1 MDIVGIAILV
11 VIAAI
16 YSMSETALTAVNR
29 AAMFALAQDGN
40 KRAALVNKLRDRK
53 EQLIGTILLGNTF
66 VNSASGSLIALECIQ
81 AFGQEYGPL
90 VAAFITTFVLLVF
103 TEIMPKTI
111 AINHPDRASLWL
123 APFLNLSMKLLY
135 PMVAAI
141 QWVVGKVLKIF
152 GIDLDKVPA
161 DDATEMLRGTI
172 ELHHHEGQME
182 REDRNMLG
190 SILDLEERTV
200 SEVMTHRSKV
210 ESIDISLEPEVII
223 STVIASSH
231 SRLPIWKD
239 HAENIIG
246 VLHHKDLFRLL
257 RQQKIGVTREMIRRA
272 AQKPWFVPE
281 STTLDDQLTAFRT
294 KRKHFACVVDEYG
307 AWMGILTLEDI
318 IEEIVGEID
327 DEHDPLEMAEV
338 IPFGDS
344 AYRVAGSVTIRDLN
358 RQLDWDLP
366 DENATT
372 IAGLVLHEARVIPD
386 KGASFEFYGYR
397 FTVEDKRANQL
408 TQLLVEKLEDAF
420 DDAQE

>member
-1 MDIVGIAILV
+1 MDLIGIAILV
-11 VIAAI
+11 VISAI

-40 KRAALVNKLRDRK
+40 KRAALVNKLRDKK

-66 VNSASGSLIALECIQ
+66 VNSASGALITVKSVEV
-81 AFGQEYGPL
+81 FGTQYGPL

-103 TEIMPKTI
+103 TEILPKTI
-111 AINHPDRASLWL
+111 AINHAERASLWL
-123 APFLNLSMKLLY
+123 APLLSLSMTLLY

-141 QWVVGKVLKIF
+141 QWIVGKVLRLF
-152 GIDLDKVPA
+152 GVDLTKVPV
-161 DDATEMLRGTI
+161 DDATDVIRGTI

-210 ESIDISLEPEVII
+210 EGIDIGLEPEVII
-223 STVIASSH
+223 SAVIASSH

-239 HAENIIG
+239 HAENIVG
-246 VLHHKDLFRLL
+246 VLHHKDLFRLM

-307 AWMGILTLEDI
+307 AWLGIITLEDI